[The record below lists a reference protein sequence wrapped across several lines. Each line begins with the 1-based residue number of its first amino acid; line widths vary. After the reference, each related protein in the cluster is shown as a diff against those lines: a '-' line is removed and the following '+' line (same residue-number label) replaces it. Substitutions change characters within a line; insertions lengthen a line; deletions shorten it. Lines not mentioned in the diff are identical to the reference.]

1 MWALA
6 RSLPLAYM
14 GFLSK
19 QALQESYVHKT
30 CGMTAPVKQHNT
42 SSDDDTKGNLCSCR
56 YSHRII
62 TLPLASTGNHI
73 SNIFSA
79 GLDSQIFGELFPLP
93 SVDAC
98 IVLRFWDTRGRG
110 GQLWERNRSAHLSRV
125 PEDQWEIAKVKWH
138 LLSWYSKQQQV
149 PNPLVTLPPARTL
162 TPRASLARVRLQV
175 HASASSSQP
184 GFIRRKTTPSVPQ
197 QSPDVKQ
204 HICRADDEWVRSFL
218 S

>member
-30 CGMTAPVKQHNT
+30 CGMTAPVKQHNA

-93 SVDAC
+93 SVVAC
-98 IVLRFWDTRGRG
+98 IVLRF
-110 GQLWERNRSAHLSRV
+110 
-125 PEDQWEIAKVKWH
+125 
-138 LLSWYSKQQQV
+138 
-149 PNPLVTLPPARTL
+149 
-162 TPRASLARVRLQV
+162 
-175 HASASSSQP
+175 
-184 GFIRRKTTPSVPQ
+184 
-197 QSPDVKQ
+197 
-204 HICRADDEWVRSFL
+204 
-218 S
+218 